1 LPKLCLV
8 LLLAVAGCSRPNPDV
23 TGPDTRLT
31 EEVRR
36 AEIAFAKTMADRDHA
51 AFTSFLAE
59 EAVFIGPKRVLRG
72 KSEVA
77 AGWKRF
83 YEGPQAPFSWE
94 PDQVQVVDS
103 GSLAISSGPVRDGSG
118 KRIGTFNSIWRREAG
133 GRWEI
138 VIDNGCPPC
147 DCSAP

>member
-8 LLLAVAGCSRPNPDV
+8 LLLAAAGCSEPDPDV
-23 TGPDTRLT
+23 TEPDPRLT
-31 EEVRR
+31 KEVRR

-59 EAVFIGPKRVLRG
+59 EAVFIGPNRVFRG

-94 PDQVQVVDS
+94 PEQVQVVDS
-103 GSLAISSGPVRDGSG
+103 GTLAISSGPVRNGSG
-118 KRIGTFNSIWRREAG
+118 KRIGTFNSIWRREAS